1 MSTAILLGTS
11 RQHGNT
17 HQLINLYLKYR
28 DADVFNLMDY
38 SISVYDY
45 EHNNKEDDFLKL
57 TKQLLKY
64 DHIIFATPVY
74 WYSMSASMKIF
85 FDRLSDLLTIEKKLG
100 KQLRDKSCSVLATGV
115 DSEPPDCFEQPFI
128 LTAKYLG
135 MNYENMLYCA
145 CNDNFNMNEHL
156 SLLLSFINKST
167 K

>member
-17 HQLINLYLKYR
+17 HQLIKLYLKYR
-28 DADVFNLMDY
+28 DADVFNLIDY
-38 SISVYDY
+38 SISIYDY
-45 EHNNKEDDFLKL
+45 EHNNKEDDFLRL

-100 KQLRDKSCSVLATGV
+100 RQLRDKSCSVLATGV
-115 DSEPPDCFEQPFI
+115 DKTPPDCFEQPFI

-135 MNYENMLYCA
+135 MNYRNMLYCK
-145 CNDNFNMNEHL
+145 CNDNFNVSEHL
-156 SLLLSFINKST
+156 NLLLNYMDKT
-167 K
+167 TE